1 MHINE
6 VVELVKGV
14 DPTLLKGIPD
24 KKVAKIIREA
34 FVQVSNQVEN
44 TEEGVIAVPGLGRFQ
59 IRKLEREVD
68 GQTITNK
75 RVIFK
80 LRKVAAPDAAQE
92 PEAEREEA

>member
-14 DPTLLKGIPD
+14 DPALLKGIPD

-59 IRKLEREVD
+59 IRKLEREVN
-68 GQTITNK
+68 GQTVFNK

-80 LRKVAAPDAAQE
+80 LRKAVTSDTAQDQ
-92 PEAEREEA
+92 EAEREEA